1 MTKPFLLGVLGG
13 MGPLATLDFQRRLL
27 DATPAQNDR
36 QQIPS
41 VVWNV
46 PQIADRQKAL
56 AGSGPSPLPQLIHGI
71 EKLNQAGA
79 SHIAILVIRRITGMT
94 PSVR

>member
-27 DATPAQNDR
+27 DATPAQNDQ

-46 PQIADRQKAL
+46 PQIADRQKRWRE
-56 AGSGPSPLPQLIHGI
+56 AGRRRCRSLSMVLNSSIRRGPAISPSP
-71 EKLNQAGA
+71 
-79 SHIAILVIRRITGMT
+79 VIRRITGMT

>member
-13 MGPLATLDFQRRLL
+13 MGPLATTDFQRRLL

-46 PQIADRQKAL
+46 PQIADRQRRWRE
-56 AGSGPSPLPQLIHGI
+56 AGRRHCRSLSMVLKNSIRPGPAISP
-71 EKLNQAGA
+71 
-79 SHIAILVIRRITGMT
+79 SLVIRRITGMT

>member
-46 PQIADRQKAL
+46 PDRGPTKG
-56 AGSGPSPLPQLIHGI
+56 AGGKRAVAAAAAYPWY
-71 EKLNQAGA
+71 
-79 SHIAILVIRRITGMT
+79 
-94 PSVR
+94 

>member
-27 DATPAQNDR
+27 DATPAQNDQ

-41 VVWNV
+41 V
-46 PQIADRQKAL
+46 ARATMSCSSHKA
-56 AGSGPSPLPQLIHGI
+56 
-71 EKLNQAGA
+71 
-79 SHIAILVIRRITGMT
+79 
-94 PSVR
+94 

>member
-27 DATPAQNDR
+27 DATPAQNDQ

-56 AGSGPSPLPQLIHGI
+56 AGSGPSPPPQLIHGI
-71 EKLNQAGA
+71 EQLNQAGP
-79 SHIAILVIRRITGMT
+79 AISPSPVIRRITGMT